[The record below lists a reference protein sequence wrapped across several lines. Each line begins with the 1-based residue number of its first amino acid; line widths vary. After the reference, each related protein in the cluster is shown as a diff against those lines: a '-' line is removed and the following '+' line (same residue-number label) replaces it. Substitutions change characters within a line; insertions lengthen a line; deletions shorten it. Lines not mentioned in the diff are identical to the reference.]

1 MARLRNRLKLRSL
14 RTLPKALAED
24 ESGVIGPMVA
34 VLGVSLLGAAGL
46 ALDVGLYYQGNRDLR
61 AATEAAALAAAMN
74 PYDAK
79 ARAEDYLVRN
89 GYDASVLKSVE
100 IGRYC
105 ADIGQAAGQR
115 FDPTM
120 ARCPGN
126 GRANAVRLVSS
137 HESRR
142 FLTGVLGDAS
152 PIPDLSATAS
162 AARIDEA
169 GVSVTSDV
177 LTKVVSPLLDPVTQP
192 LVDVVNGLLG
202 GLLGIPISLGRT
214 DVRGLM
220 QGNVD
225 AGLFFDALAE
235 KEGFTGTYGELVRR
249 SHGLKDVAEAAAEA
263 AATPEAA
270 AALRVFARQ
279 VGNGYAVPFEGLF
292 GLGVWKNMPVGEA
305 DHKPA
310 LRAGMNA
317 YSLITYAVQS
327 GPTAIDLSKAVGL
340 LVPVNTVKIGLV
352 SSGAGDRPRF
362 AFGPAGEAR
371 AGSSALRIG
380 VMIDLPVNLAV
391 ASVGVHLPVIVDV
404 GAAQAEVSEI
414 DCSGSSE
421 QARDTTVAVHVRSGT
436 VNAYIGDTAFDPMA
450 KSLPI
455 IAASDIR
462 QASIL
467 SVHLLGNELLGSLV
481 SAEVKG
487 RAVVQPVTGSGP
499 NDAILTFGPGA
510 GTPAAPALPRTIGNT
525 LQLGQTVSGLTTSL
539 LGSDG
544 LDVQVKI
551 GGTCLLACNLLE
563 ATGLK
568 TVTKDV
574 LPPVLSR
581 VTALLGNVVDP
592 LLNNVLAALGVQV
605 GSATVA
611 TTGARCGVPVLI

>member
-249 SHGLKDVAEAAAEA
+249 SHGLKNVAEAAAEA

-380 VMIDLPVNLAV
+380 VMIDLPVNLV
-391 ASVGVHLPVIVDV
+391 GLASVNVHLPIIVDV
-404 GAAQAEVSEI
+404 GAAQAEVREI
-414 DCSGSSE
+414 FCAGSAE
-421 QARDTTVAVHVRSGT
+421 QARDTTVDVHVRSGT
-436 VNAYIGDTAFDPMA
+436 VNAYIGDAAFDPMA

-455 IAASDIR
+455 IGASDIR
-462 QASIL
+462 QTSLVGIK
-467 SVHLLGNELLGSLV
+467 LLGSVLT
-481 SAEVKG
+481 ADVKG
-487 RAVVQPVTGSGP
+487 RAVVQPVTGTGP
-499 NDAILTFGPGA
+499 DDITVKFGPGA
-510 GTPAAPALPRTIGNT
+510 GSPAMPTIPRTIGSSV
-525 LQLGQTVSGLTTSL
+525 QIGQTLSNLTTSL

-544 LDVQVKI
+544 LDIQI
-551 GGTCLLACNLLE
+551 GLLGSDCVIACNILQ
-563 ATGLK
+563 ATGLND
-568 TVTKDV
+568 VTTKV
-574 LPPVLSR
+574 LPRVVGPV
-581 VTALLGNVVDP
+581 TNLLATVVDP

>member
-1 MARLRNRLKLRSL
+1 VARLRTPLKLRPL
-14 RTLPKALAED
+14 RDLGHD

-46 ALDVGLYYQGNRDLR
+46 ALDVGLYYQGGRDLR
-61 AATEAAALAAAMN
+61 AATEAAALSAAMN
-74 PYDAK
+74 PYQAK
-79 ARAEDYLVRN
+79 ARAEDYLTRN
-89 GYDASVLKSVE
+89 GYDPSVLKTVE

-105 ADIGQAAGQR
+105 ADIGQTAGQR

-120 ARCPGN
+120 TRCPGN
-126 GRANAVRLVSS
+126 GYANAVRLVTGKPA
-137 HESRR
+137 RR
-142 FLTGVLGDAS
+142 FLTGILGESS
-152 PIPDLSATAS
+152 PIPDLGATAS

-177 LTKVVSPLLDPVTQP
+177 LTKVVSPLLDPVTTP
-192 LVDVVNGLLG
+192 LVQVVNGLLG

-235 KEGFTGTYGELVRR
+235 KEGFSGTYGDLMNR
-249 SHGLKDVAEAAAEA
+249 SHGLKDIAEAAADA
-263 AATPEAA
+263 AATPETA

-279 VGNGYAVPFEGLF
+279 VGNGYKVPFGGLF

-305 DHKPA
+305 DEKPA

-317 YSLITYAVQS
+317 YALITYAVQS
-327 GPTAIDLSKAVGL
+327 GPTAIDLSKAVSL
-340 LVPVNTVKIGLV
+340 LVPVSTVKIGLT

-371 AGSSALRIG
+371 AGTSALRIG
-380 VMIDLPVNLAV
+380 VMIDLPVNLAI
-391 ASVGVHLPVIVDV
+391 ASVSVHLPVIVDV

-414 DCSGSSE
+414 DCSGSTE
-421 QARDTTVAVHVRSGT
+421 QARDTLVKVRVRSGA
-436 VNAYIGDTAFDPMA
+436 VNAYIGDTAFDAMD
-450 KSLPI
+450 KSLPVL
-455 IAASDIR
+455 AASDIR
-462 QASIL
+462 QANIL

-481 SAEVKG
+481 SAQVKG

-499 NDAILTFGPGA
+499 SDAMLTFGPGA
-510 GTPAAPALPRTIGNT
+510 GTPVAPTSGQTVGNSV
-525 LQLGQTVSGLTTSL
+525 QLGQTVSSLTTSL
-539 LGSDG
+539 LGSGG

-551 GGTCLLACNLLE
+551 GGTCLIACNLLE
-563 ATGLK
+563 ASGLNA
-568 TVTKDV
+568 VTDTV
-574 LPPVLSR
+574 LPAVIGPVTNL
-581 VTALLGNVVDP
+581 VGTVVDP
-592 LLNNVLAALGVQV
+592 LLTNVLAALGVQV
-605 GSATVA
+605 GSATVW

>member
-14 RTLPKALAED
+14 RALPQALAED

-61 AATEAAALAAAMN
+61 AATEAAALAASMN
-74 PYDAK
+74 PYDAR

-142 FLTGVLGDAS
+142 FLTGILGDAG
-152 PIPDLSATAS
+152 PIPALSATAS

-235 KEGFTGTYGELVRR
+235 KEGFTGTYGELVGR
-249 SHGLKDVAEAAAEA
+249 SHGLKNVAEAAAEA

-279 VGNGYAVPFEGLF
+279 VGNGYTVPFEGLF

-305 DHKPA
+305 SDKPA

-380 VMIDLPVNLAV
+380 ILVDLPINLV
-391 ASVGVHLPVIVDV
+391 GLASVKVHLPVIVDV
-404 GAAQAEVSEI
+404 GAGQAEISAI
-414 DCSGSSE
+414 DCAYSSE
-421 QARDTTVAVHVRSGT
+421 QAQDTRVSVRVRSGT

-450 KSLPI
+450 KSLPVMG
-455 IAASDIR
+455 ASDIR
-462 QASIL
+462 QA
-467 SVHLLGNELLGSLV
+467 NLV
-481 SAEVKG
+481 SIDLVGGLLSLDVKG
-487 RAVVQPVTGSGP
+487 KAVVQPVAGTSTG
-499 NDAILTFGPGA
+499 DQTVTFGPGA
-510 GTPAAPALPRTIGNT
+510 GSPTAPTTPRTVGSSI
-525 LQLGQTVSGLTTSL
+525 QLGQTVSGLTRSL

-544 LDVQVKI
+544 LDIQPKLLGI
-551 GGTCLLACNLLE
+551 CLISCDLLK
-563 ATGLK
+563 ATGVT
-568 TVTKDV
+568 TVTGQI
-574 LPPVLSR
+574 LPEVVGPV
-581 VTALLGNVVDP
+581 TDLLGNVVDP
-592 LLNNVLAALGVQV
+592 LLTNVLSALGVQL